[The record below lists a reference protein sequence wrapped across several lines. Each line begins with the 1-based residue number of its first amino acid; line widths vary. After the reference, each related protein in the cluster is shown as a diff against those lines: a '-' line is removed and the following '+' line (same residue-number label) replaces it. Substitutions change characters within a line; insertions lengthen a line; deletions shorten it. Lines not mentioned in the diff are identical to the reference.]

1 MWVSKKKSKKDKQS
15 HLSSRFTEQTN
26 NESSC
31 SVKST
36 RDEFK
41 SEQSLDCN
49 KDQRK
54 TTSGLENSGD
64 ISGQLDVGNNNTNNS
79 DERKLPSSTL
89 SNFVQDTATIDKH
102 KTEIGGLF
110 YEKSKERPRSDLGNV
125 PDISKNDE
133 QIITEISDTNSGMN
147 DSPCNKVQYGRLESI
162 SDKNDLQSDEV
173 EFKLFENKLS
183 SGFETIN
190 SVDCITTT
198 APEELH
204 TEKQSEKL
212 TDKLEIDNHQNSN
225 PEDHFQEIC
234 WIESENDDQFEQCN
248 NDEVGQLSDHLGDED
263 QNSTSPKDENFQD
276 EDAITNHL
284 SDKLRLE
291 DNQNP
296 KDYSEHMDWVESDN
310 SNQLFQQYN
319 NEVIT
324 DQLLP
329 AGLTE
334 ETVISGKT
342 KQVEI
347 WSCNEQLLNNTHSD
361 FEEPKC
367 MKSDDTTENLEQS
380 LDISTSDVVCSV

>member
-1 MWVSKKKSKKDKQS
+1 
-15 HLSSRFTEQTN
+15 
-26 NESSC
+26 
-31 SVKST
+31 
-36 RDEFK
+36 
-41 SEQSLDCN
+41 
-49 KDQRK
+49 
-54 TTSGLENSGD
+54 
-64 ISGQLDVGNNNTNNS
+64 
-79 DERKLPSSTL
+79 
-89 SNFVQDTATIDKH
+89 
-102 KTEIGGLF
+102 
-110 YEKSKERPRSDLGNV
+110 
-125 PDISKNDE
+125 
-133 QIITEISDTNSGMN
+133 
-147 DSPCNKVQYGRLESI
+147 
-162 SDKNDLQSDEV
+162 
-173 EFKLFENKLS
+173 
-183 SGFETIN
+183 
-190 SVDCITTT
+190 VDCITTT

-263 QNSTSPKDENFQD
+263 QNSTNPKDENFQD

-310 SNQLFQQYN
+310 SNQLFQQYK

-347 WSCNEQLLNNTHSD
+347 WDCNEQLLNNTHSD

-367 MKSDDTTENLEQS
+367 MKRDDTTENLEQS